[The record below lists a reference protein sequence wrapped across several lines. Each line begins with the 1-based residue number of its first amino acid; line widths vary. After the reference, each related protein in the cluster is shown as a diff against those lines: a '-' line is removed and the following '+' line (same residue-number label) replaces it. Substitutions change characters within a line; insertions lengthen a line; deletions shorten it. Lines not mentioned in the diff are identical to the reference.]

1 MPPFTLIQIGM
12 HSDATGGGVDR
23 YFWELN
29 QGLQRT
35 AADLHTLRFFFEKG
49 TTKFNEAPGHLSLG
63 KADSPLSRRLLLL
76 RKRILKTPD
85 FDPSRFVLASHF
97 SLYAL
102 PLLPDFSKLAHVIHF
117 HGPWALESSLHAQ
130 NKLRVLVKKAV
141 EQLVY
146 RTASSFITDSSAFR
160 NLLTSE
166 YGVRPDKV
174 HAILPGVDTSRFQPA
189 GRLASRNLLS
199 WPGKRRIIFCVRR
212 LVERMGLEALIA
224 AFGSIAAKHPNVCL
238 FIGGQGRLKGEL
250 ESRIS
255 SLGLGDRV
263 RLLGFIPDSLLP
275 AAYQAAD
282 FSVVPSASLEGF
294 GLTTLESLAC
304 GTPVLVTP
312 VGGLPEVIQPL
323 APSCIF
329 SGSKSDQIAEGL
341 NGFLVGDLTMPTA
354 AQCVEY
360 VRQFFTWD
368 RVAKQVLTIYENAFQ
383 AKNRGKEFRSCRSS
397 GVTGGGLKYKHKNLP
412 LESRPNAKNSQS

>member
-1 MPPFTLIQIGM
+1 MYPFTLIQVGM
-12 HSDATGGGVDR
+12 HSDATNGGVDR

-29 QGLQRT
+29 QGFHR
-35 AADLHTLRFFFEKG
+35 AAANLDTRRFYFEKG
-49 TTKFNEAPGHLSLG
+49 PSAAHEAPGDLSLG
-63 KADSPLSRRLLLL
+63 RANSPLSRRLLLL
-76 RKRILKTPD
+76 RRRILKTPD
-85 FDPSRFVLASHF
+85 FDPRRFVLASHF

-102 PLLPDFSKLAHVIHF
+102 PLLPQFSKLAHVIHF
-117 HGPWALESSLHAQ
+117 HGPWALESSLHGQ
-130 NKLRVLVKKAV
+130 SKLRVLVKKTV
-141 EQLVY
+141 ERLVY
-146 RTASSFITDSSAFR
+146 RTAGSFITDSSAFR
-160 NLLTSE
+160 NLLVSD

-189 GRLASRNLLS
+189 DRLASRDLLG

-212 LVERMGLEALIA
+212 LVERMGLEALVA
-224 AFGSIAAKHPNVCL
+224 AFGSIAAKHPDVYL
-238 FIGGQGRLKGEL
+238 FIGGQGPLKGEL

-255 SLGLGDRV
+255 SLGLGDRI
-263 RLLGFIPDSLLP
+263 RLMGFLPDSLLP

-282 FSVVPSASLEGF
+282 FSVVPSTSLEGF

-323 APSCIF
+323 APSCILP
-329 SGSKSDQIAEGL
+329 GANSDQIAESL
-341 NGFLVGDLTMPTA
+341 NAFLTGELTMPTA

-360 VRQFFTWD
+360 VQQSFTWD

-383 AKNRGKEFRSCRSS
+383 AKHRRKEFRSCRSS
-397 GVTGGGLKYKHKNLP
+397 GVTGV
-412 LESRPNAKNSQS
+412 EA

>member
-1 MPPFTLIQIGM
+1 MNSFSLIQVGM

-29 QGLQRT
+29 QGLERLAINLDT
-35 AADLHTLRFFFEKG
+35 HRFFFEKG
-49 TTKFNEAPGHLSLG
+49 TSAAHEAPGDYSLG
-63 KADSPLSRRLLLL
+63 RANLPLSRRLLLL
-76 RKRILKTPD
+76 RKTILKTPD
-85 FDPSRFVLASHF
+85 FDPNRFVLASHF
-97 SLYAL
+97 ALYAL
-102 PLLPDFSKLAHVIHF
+102 PLLPEFSKLAHVIHF
-117 HGPWALESSLHAQ
+117 HGPWAQESSLHGQ
-130 NKLRVLVKKAV
+130 GKLRVLVKKTI

-146 RTASSFITDSSAFR
+146 RTAGSYITDSGAFR
-160 NLLTSE
+160 NLLVSE
-166 YGVRPDKV
+166 YGVRPDMV

-189 GRLASRNLLS
+189 DRLASRDLLG
-199 WPGKRRIIFCVRR
+199 WPGRRRIIFCVRR

-224 AFGSIAAKHPNVCL
+224 AFESIAAKHSDVCL
-238 FIGGQGRLKGEL
+238 FIGGQGPLKGEL
-250 ESRIS
+250 ESRI

-282 FSVVPSASLEGF
+282 ISVVPSTSLEGF

-323 APSCIF
+323 AASCIF

-341 NGFLVGDLTMPTA
+341 NGFLTGDLTMPTA

-360 VRQFFTWD
+360 VRQSFTWD
-368 RVAKQVLTIYENAFQ
+368 RVARQVLTIYENAFH
-383 AKNRGKEFRSCRSS
+383 AKRGE
-397 GVTGGGLKYKHKNLP
+397 
-412 LESRPNAKNSQS
+412 